1 MLVKVVLLRW
11 MHIGIY
17 FGLLIFLLIL
27 WLLILLL
34 CFLFINFCL
43 RTGSDNDNDRY
54 NNNDSNSNN
63 NDNSNGSGSCGL
75 VVTHIPLH
83 ILSVDVVS
91 TILLLNYRRP
101 IDPERTTSEKQ
112 FVYVALQEKLS
123 THATWFCIVVII
135 CWSWCFQICFIST
148 LKIEDDSPFDEHLQL
163 NGVAQQPRWT
173 FHSC

>member
-1 MLVKVVLLRW
+1 MYILDMMLVRSVGDSICLYMRTVYVGESGVIAVNAYRYLF
-11 MHIGIY
+11 
-17 FGLLIFLLIL
+17 FGLLIFLLFL

-34 CFLFINFCL
+34 CFLFINFFL

-123 THATWFCIVVII
+123 THAT
-135 CWSWCFQICFIST
+135 
-148 LKIEDDSPFDEHLQL
+148 
-163 NGVAQQPRWT
+163 
-173 FHSC
+173 